1 MGKVRVS
8 FEAKFTDGDT
18 NLVTTDKR
26 FVRKV
31 LNKRFKTMQEIVA
44 FIRELEE
51 KDWQKELEEDID

>member
-1 MGKVRVS
+1 MAKVRVS
-8 FEAKFTDGDT
+8 FEAKFTDGDS

-31 LNKRFKTMQEIVA
+31 LNKRFKTMSEIIG

-51 KDWQKELEEDID
+51 KDWQKELEEDED

>member
-8 FEAKFTDGDT
+8 FEATFTDGDS

-31 LNKRFKTMQEIVA
+31 LNKRFKTMPEIIG
-44 FIRELEE
+44 FIRVLEE
-51 KDWQKELEEDID
+51 EDWQKQLEEDED

>member
-1 MGKVRVS
+1 MAKVRVS
-8 FEAKFTDGDT
+8 FEATFTDGDS

-31 LNKRFKTMQEIVA
+31 LNKRFKTMPEIIG

-51 KDWQKELEEDID
+51 KDWQKELEEDVD